1 MKNRIF
7 GYARISTMKQSIERQ
22 INNIKDK
29 YPDAIIFTETFSG
42 TTLDRPEWNKLYKQL
57 RKGDVVVFDEVSRMS
72 RNAEEGYALY
82 RELYDKGVTLVFLKE
97 STLNTDNFRQ
107 TAQVALTGNDIA
119 DIYIE
124 ATNKALMLL
133 AEKQIQ
139 TAFQTAQH
147 EVDFLHKRTSEG
159 VKRRQKQYDYETAH
173 GLQHEK
179 ERGGRIKGSKIE
191 TKKAQATKQIIKKHA
206 KDFGGTLSDPE
217 VIRLAG
223 IARNSYYKYKAE
235 LKAEQ

>member
-1 MKNRIF
+1 MRNRIF
-7 GYARISTMKQSIERQ
+7 GYARISTMKQSIDRQ
-22 INNIKDK
+22 IENIKAK
-29 YPDAIIFTETFSG
+29 YPDATIVTETFSG
-42 TTLDRPEWNKLYKQL
+42 TTLDRPEWNKLYKCL
-57 RKGDVVVFDEVSRMS
+57 REGDTVVFDEVSRMS

-124 ATNKALMLL
+124 ATNRALMLL

-139 TAFQTAQH
+139 AAFQTAQH

-159 VKRRQKQYDYETAH
+159 VRRAQIEGKQV
-173 GLQHEK
+173 
-179 ERGGRIKGSKIE
+179 GRMTGAKIE
-191 TKKAQATKQIIKKHA
+191 TKKAKEAKQIIQKHS
-206 KDFGGTLSDPE
+206 KDFGGTLTDTE

-223 IARNSYYKYKAE
+223 VSRNSYYKYKSE
-235 LKAEQ
+235 LKAEG